1 MDTFFV
7 IRLWFNCRCGKLAK
21 KDVIPD
27 TSQPPHGQ
35 SDDCSPVKSP
45 VSVSSEM
52 SSSCE
57 REPTPVMGAV
67 AAKPK
72 AVAQMLS
79 ARKMSSF
86 IVSSLTTSK
95 PNEPGLS
102 PMEAKGSEAA
112 VNSDIILSLTD
123 VTKEFPLEDNDR
135 IVTLALGPTHSVFA
149 TGTVVVNWPIT
160 CVGVI

>member
-1 MDTFFV
+1 
-7 IRLWFNCRCGKLAK
+7 
-21 KDVIPD
+21 
-27 TSQPPHGQ
+27 
-35 SDDCSPVKSP
+35 
-45 VSVSSEM
+45 
-52 SSSCE
+52 
-57 REPTPVMGAV
+57 MGAV

-86 IVSSLTTSK
+86 IVSSLATSK

-102 PMEAKGSEAA
+102 STEAKDSETAA
-112 VNSDIILSLTD
+112 VDSDVILSLTD

-149 TGTVVVNWPIT
+149 TGTYALS
-160 CVGVI
+160 